1 MPRTLLLLLLVLAVA
16 GLTFWFLPRGGAQ
29 AEGDLRAAF
38 ARARAYFLNET
49 NQDYRRARKELL
61 PFEARL
67 AESAAFHFDLA
78 LIDLAEL
85 NHEVQGQFDLIP
97 ENPRYRSLLDS
108 ALRRLERA
116 SALAPGDEGVAYN
129 LARTYTKLAAGSEE
143 GDRLWAEAA
152 RLLGR
157 LAEVESPDPA
167 ALLLLGGCFD
177 VAREFAKAHETYSR
191 IVSLGSDFVPETI
204 FKTAKFLSAQAMMRL
219 PGRQEEATRL
229 LKEYVEKY
237 KESPKG
243 GAAATERGRYTAL
256 RDLIE
261 PTAPRPDPRDM
272 RWRRVTPRTGIP
284 ASGSPPFAI
293 APDLDKDCARDLV
306 MMGET
311 GLRVLRNRRNA
322 TFEDL
327 TESAGLPADFAVAAA
342 AAGDLDN
349 DGDVDL
355 IAGGPGGVRLFLNAR
370 GEEQRKWSFVEATGA
385 LGTRAQEPCTCLVL
399 FDLDHDGDLDLFA
412 GGPTNRVWRTVLEH
426 PEPGKTVAGFAEM
439 GEALGMSDFPAAEA
453 LMLDVDDDHD
463 ADLLVA
469 GPQGAAW
476 FSNLRMLRFERKP
489 LPASGGLAAGDVDN
503 DGVEEVL
510 AGGQAWKWDGVTWRS
525 LCARAALLDLDG
537 DGLLDPEPLA
547 GLTPAARPLR
557 ALGSDFNRDGDADL
571 LLVTEAGIDLYLSAP
586 ERPYAWLDVMPNGI
600 KTNASGIGTKVSLYA
615 GDLRIGATVRDG
627 LVSFG
632 LGPRALVDAVL
643 YRWTNGVE
651 QGVAPQRMDECLE
664 TSEREGEVGSCPF
677 VYVFDGKV
685 WRFVADCHSGT
696 PLGLPYADGKFLP
709 PRSNETIL
717 IPGSWLRP
725 SAGQLRVDVTEELRE
740 LFFADR
746 ILLRAIDRPRESR
759 PILEEAFRMRPVP
772 EFKVH
777 CLADLRPPRAA
788 RDGNGSDVLPLV
800 SARDGRHAAVF
811 RALPM
816 QYEGL
821 AHPWSIEL
829 DFGDLS
835 GAERVL
841 LVMDGWVEFPTA
853 SASIAASQSR
863 TVAFRMPL
871 LEVMG
876 PDGAWVT
883 ADADPGF
890 PAGKSKSVLVDL
902 SGKLRGRDGRI
913 RLSSTQRLHWDAFF
927 VSTGP
932 DQPCRVTLLPLLSA
946 WHSYRGQGEMIRD
959 PSGELP
965 PRYEHDRLAASSPW
979 DQLPM
984 GMLTRY
990 GEVAQLL
997 RESDDRYP
1005 ILASGDLL
1013 ELAFDAAG
1021 LPPLPEGWE
1030 RDFALSTEGW
1040 VKDADMNQAVRESVE
1055 PLPFHGMSGYPYGP
1069 PEAYPHP
1076 DFVREWLTR
1085 PGRRLVDT
1093 GAMRAGR

>member
-1 MPRTLLLLLLVLAVA
+1 MPRTLLLLFLVLAVA
-16 GLTFWFLPRGGAQ
+16 GLAYWLSPGGGIQEA
-29 AEGDLRAAF
+29 GDLRAAS

-85 NHEVQGQFDLIP
+85 NHEVQGQYDLVP
-97 ENPRYRSLLDS
+97 ENPRFRGLLDS

-116 SALAPGDEGVAYN
+116 SALAPGDEAVEYN

-143 GDRLWAEAA
+143 EEKLWGEAA

-157 LAEVESPDPA
+157 LAAVESPDPA
-167 ALLLLGGCFD
+167 ALLLLGECFE
-177 VAREFAKAHETYSR
+177 VARDFAKAHATFSR
-191 IVSLGSDFVPETI
+191 IVALGSDFVPATI
-204 FKTAKFLSAQAMMRL
+204 FKTASYRSAQAMMRM

-237 KESPKG
+237 KDAPKG
-243 GAAATERGRYTAL
+243 GPAATERGRYTVL
-256 RDLIE
+256 RDLVE
-261 PTAPRPDPRDM
+261 PLAPRPDPRDM

-293 APDLDKDCARDLV
+293 APDLDRDCARDLV

-327 TESAGLPADFAVAAA
+327 TESAGLPADFPVAAA

-355 IAGGPGGVRLFLNAR
+355 VVGGPGGVRLFLNDP
-370 GEEQRKWSFVEATGA
+370 GEEVRKWRFVEATHA
-385 LGTRAQEPCTCLVL
+385 LGDRAREPCACLVL

-412 GGPTNRVWRTVLEH
+412 GGASNRVWRTVLEH
-426 PEPGKTVAGFAEM
+426 PDQETTVVGFSEM
-439 GEALGMSDFPAAEA
+439 GEALGMADFPATEA
-453 LMLDVDDDHD
+453 LLLDVDDDHD
-463 ADLLVA
+463 GDLLVA
-469 GPQGAAW
+469 GPQGTAW
-476 FSNLRMLRFERKP
+476 FSNLRMLRFERKA
-489 LPASGGLAAGDVDN
+489 LPAGGGLVAGDADN
-503 DGVEEVL
+503 DGVEEL
-510 AGGQAWKWDGVTWRS
+510 LSGGGVWKWDGTAWLS
-525 LCARAALLDLDG
+525 LGARAALLDLDG
-537 DGLLDPEPLA
+537 DGLLDPDPLA
-547 GLTPAARPLR
+547 GLTPPGRVLR

-571 LLVTEAGIDLYLSAP
+571 LLVTEAGVDLYLSAP
-586 ERPYAWLDVMPNGI
+586 ERPYAWLDVMPKGI

-615 GDLRIGATVRDG
+615 GDLRTGATVRDG

-632 LGPRALVDAVL
+632 LGQRALVDAVL

-664 TSEREGEVGSCPF
+664 TEEREGEVGSCPF
-677 VYVFDGKV
+677 VYVFDGEV

-717 IPGSWLRP
+717 IPGSWLRA
-725 SAGQLRVDVTEELRE
+725 SGGLLRVDVTEELRE
-740 LFFADR
+740 LFYADR
-746 ILLRAIDRPRESR
+746 IQLRAIDHPREAR
-759 PILEEAFRMRPVP
+759 PILHEAFRMRPVP
-772 EFKVH
+772 DFEVH

-788 RDGNGSDVLPLV
+788 RDGKGRDLLPLV
-800 SARDGRHAAVF
+800 CAKDGRHAAVF
-811 RALPM
+811 DPLPM

-841 LVMDGWVEFPTA
+841 FVMDGWVEFPTA
-853 SASIAASQSR
+853 SASIAAAQST

-871 LEVMG
+871 LEVRG
-876 PDGAWVT
+876 PDGGWIT

-902 SGKLRGRDGRI
+902 TGKLPGGDGRI
-913 RLSSTQRLHWDAFF
+913 RLSSTQRLHWDAFLL
-927 VSTGP
+927 STGP
-932 DQPCRVTLLPLLSA
+932 DQPSRVTLLPLRSA
-946 WHSYRGQGEMIRD
+946 SHRYRGQSEVTRD

-965 PRYEHDRLAASSPW
+965 PRYEHDRLVAFSPW
-979 DQLPM
+979 DQLPL

-990 GEVAQLL
+990 GDVALLL
-997 RESDDRYP
+997 REIDDRYP

-1013 ELAFDAAG
+1013 ELAFDAAY
-1021 LPPLPEGWE
+1021 LPPLPEGWQ

-1040 VKDADMNQAVRESVE
+1040 VKDADMNQAVRESVG
-1055 PLPFHGMSGYPYGP
+1055 PLPFHGMSGYPYAP
-1069 PEAYPHP
+1069 PEAHPHP

-1085 PGRRLVDT
+1085 PGRRLVDP
-1093 GAMRAGR
+1093 AAVRDPR